1 MPVVETLGGALL
13 SSILQVAFDRLAS
26 RQVFDY
32 FGGRKLDEKLLRKL
46 NMMLLSI
53 DALADDAEQKQV
65 RDPRVRAWLGAVKDV
80 IFEAEDLLDE
90 IDYELT
96 KCKLE
101 AESQT
106 SGSQV
111 CNLDM
116 EIESRMK
123 QVLDDLEFYASQ
135 KGYLGLKEVSGGG
148 VGVELGLGSKVF
160 QKLPSTS
167 LVVESVIYGRDD
179 DKEIIFDWL
188 TSGANNHNQ
197 LSILSIVGMGGVGKT
212 TLAQHVYNDPM
223 IEDKF
228 DIKAWVCVSDDFD
241 VLMVTRSILEA
252 ITDSVD
258 NSRGLEMVHQRLKE
272 KLIGKRFLLV
282 LDDVWN
288 EKRERWEA
296 VQTPLKYGAP
306 GSRILV
312 TTRTMKV
319 ASTMRSNKELH
330 LQRLQDDHC
339 WKVFAKHAFQDD
351 NPQLNGEL
359 KEISIKIVEKCKGL
373 PLALKTIGSLLYTKS
388 SVSEWESVLTSEI
401 WDLEDSEII
410 PALLLS
416 YHHLPS
422 HLKRCFAYCA
432 LFPKDYE
439 FDKVHLILLWM
450 AENFLQCSQQSMNP
464 KEIGE
469 QYFNDLYSRSFFQQ
483 SSGYGTCFVMHDLLN
498 DLAKYVCGDIYF
510 RLGVDKAKSIPKT
523 TRHFSF
529 VINHLHY
536 FDGFENS
543 YDAKRLRTFM
553 PITEGMDPFYPWHCK
568 MPIHE
573 LFSKFKFLRVLSL
586 CGCSELTHVP
596 DSIGDL
602 KHLVS
607 LDLSR
612 TNIKKLPNSTCLLY
626 NLQIL
631 KLNQCRYLEEL
642 PSNLH
647 KLTNLS
653 HLEFTDTEVKM
664 LPRQMGKLKNLQV
677 SMSSFYVGK
686 SSEFNIQQLRG
697 LNLHGRL
704 SVEGLQNI
712 VNPLD
717 ALAVDLK
724 NKTNLVEL
732 ELEWNWNPNDSKKER
747 DVFDNLQPSKHLKNL
762 SIKKYGGTK
771 FPRWLF
777 DNSLPNVVSLRLEDC
792 KYCSCLPPLGLL
804 PSLKHLTIIGLDG
817 IVCIDAEFYGSSSS
831 SFTSLETLV
840 FSDMNEWEEWECKGV
855 THVFPHLQ
863 YLSIVQCPKLKGCL
877 PEQLLC
883 LKMLDISN
891 CELLMASFPKAL
903 EICHLRTYLC
913 PKVNIPMSS
922 CYYFLETLE
931 IDCSCDSLT
940 TFPLDFFPKLSVLD
954 LRCHN
959 LQTISHDHTHN
970 YLKDL
975 SISECSQFE
984 SFPIEGLYAAWLESF
999 RIKRLE
1005 NLKSL
1010 PKRMDI
1016 LLPFLKEL
1024 LIKDCP
1030 RVELLSNEGLP
1041 SNLKEMNL
1049 SNCSKLVASLKG
1061 TLGANTSLQALSI
1074 GEVDVESFPEEGL
1087 IPLSLTSLNIYSC
1100 PDLRKLDYKG
1110 LCHLS
1115 SLEELILV
1123 YCPNLQ
1129 CLPKEG
1135 LPKSISTLKIW
1146 GCPLLQQRCQKQG
1159 GEDWEKIANIK
1170 NVMFGD

>member
-647 KLTNLS
+647 KLTNL
-653 HLEFTDTEVKM
+653 
-664 LPRQMGKLKNLQV
+664 R
-677 SMSSFYVGK
+677 
-686 SSEFNIQQLRG
+686 
-697 LNLHGRL
+697 
-704 SVEGLQNI
+704 
-712 VNPLD
+712 
-717 ALAVDLK
+717 
-724 NKTNLVEL
+724 
-732 ELEWNWNPNDSKKER
+732 
-747 DVFDNLQPSKHLKNL
+747 
-762 SIKKYGGTK
+762 
-771 FPRWLF
+771 
-777 DNSLPNVVSLRLEDC
+777 
-792 KYCSCLPPLGLL
+792 
-804 PSLKHLTIIGLDG
+804 
-817 IVCIDAEFYGSSSS
+817 
-831 SFTSLETLV
+831 
-840 FSDMNEWEEWECKGV
+840 
-855 THVFPHLQ
+855 
-863 YLSIVQCPKLKGCL
+863 
-877 PEQLLC
+877 
-883 LKMLDISN
+883 
-891 CELLMASFPKAL
+891 
-903 EICHLRTYLC
+903 
-913 PKVNIPMSS
+913 
-922 CYYFLETLE
+922 
-931 IDCSCDSLT
+931 
-940 TFPLDFFPKLSVLD
+940 
-954 LRCHN
+954 
-959 LQTISHDHTHN
+959 
-970 YLKDL
+970 
-975 SISECSQFE
+975 
-984 SFPIEGLYAAWLESF
+984 LYAAWLESF